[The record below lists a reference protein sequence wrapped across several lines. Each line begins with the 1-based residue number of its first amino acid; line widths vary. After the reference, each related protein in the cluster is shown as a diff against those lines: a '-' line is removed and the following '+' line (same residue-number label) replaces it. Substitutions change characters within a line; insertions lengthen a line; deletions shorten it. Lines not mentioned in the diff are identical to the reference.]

1 MRREAVAPYLRDF
14 DGWRRMGLGHF
25 ADSTVLWTLGDSG
38 DWAQRFV
45 ERVPGLQLKSYGGS
59 RAFASSR
66 GVSSFKGFV
75 ALDPTDRR
83 RGARPACYVRI
94 VVDGVLM
101 YNGFDG
107 EPLFDVMER
116 VGRPVVAAAY
126 FTPAQQPVEF
136 NRLAAASC
144 GTLALWTQR

>member
-66 GVSSFKGFV
+66 GVSSWGLLLSGTSQSIR
-75 ALDPTDRR
+75 AMTT
-83 RGARPACYVRI
+83 RPAKKPPAVSHAPERGPWSPTSRSSALRRI
-94 VVDGVLM
+94 SV
-101 YNGFDG
+101 N
-107 EPLFDVMER
+107 E
-116 VGRPVVAAAY
+116 
-126 FTPAQQPVEF
+126 T
-136 NRLAAASC
+136 
-144 GTLALWTQR
+144 